1 MADRSKKAKRF
12 HRVLTFMAG
21 RWGALDSSRYPSL
34 YTVSEIGVSFE
45 NYVCTR
51 VCDMHVWVALGRD
64 VGIETVCILA
74 IY

>member
-1 MADRSKKAKRF
+1 MYEL
-12 HRVLTFMAG
+12 VL
-21 RWGALDSSRYPSL
+21 
-34 YTVSEIGVSFE
+34 
-45 NYVCTR
+45 R